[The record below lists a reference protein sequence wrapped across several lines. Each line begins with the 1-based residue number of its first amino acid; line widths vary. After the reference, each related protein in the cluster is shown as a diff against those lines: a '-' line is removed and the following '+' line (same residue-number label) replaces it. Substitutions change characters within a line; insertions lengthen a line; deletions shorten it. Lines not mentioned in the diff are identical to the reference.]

1 MLITWGYFDNESSF
15 SMYVPGIEIKLVSN
29 DVDKSWHRVMTNK
42 LDQSKLQLGN

>member
-15 SMYVPGIEIKLVSN
+15 SMYEIKSVSN